1 MVKSTH
7 ILRAGVTALGV
18 TALTVSAGVA
28 HAASPAAAPKANV
41 TISGA
46 GSTFIAP
53 LLQGAVIPGF
63 TKANPN
69 ISVDYQ
75 SIGSGA
81 GISLFAK
88 GSVNFAGS
96 DALLNGTQD
105 SLLKTQCGGGQAGG
119 VLKIPTTIGAVAII
133 FHLEGVHTGLRLTPD
148 VLTNIF
154 EGKITSWSDPS
165 IKALNSTTALP
176 NVPIQTVHRSDGSG
190 TTYIFTH
197 YLSDVAPSWNKA
209 NGGPGAGTTVVWPG
223 ANALGASKSA
233 GVSAA
238 VNQTNGAVS
247 YVDLAYAVQNNLSY
261 AYVQN
266 SSKQFVAPSSSS
278 ASIAADGF
286 AKTMP
291 SDLQQ
296 LIVNSSAKGAY
307 PVSGYSYIFLCRHE
321 SGSIGKAVVSFVR
334 YAVTTGQSFAT
345 QLYYAPLPKSVQ
357 KLDLAALP
365 RS

>member
-1 MVKSTH
+1 MVKRTH
-7 ILRAGVTALGV
+7 ILRAGATALGV
-18 TALTVSAGVA
+18 TALTVTASVA
-28 HAASPAAAPKANV
+28 NAAVPAAAPKANV

-75 SIGSGA
+75 AIGSGA

-96 DALLNGTQD
+96 DALLNAVQD
-105 SLLKTQCGGGQAGG
+105 SQLKSQCGGGRSGG
-119 VLKIPTTIGAVAII
+119 VVKIPTTIGAVAII
-133 FHLEGVHTGLRLTPD
+133 FHLDGVKTGLHLNPT
-148 VLTNIF
+148 VLGNIF
-154 EGKITSWSDPS
+154 EGKITAWSDPA
-165 IKALNSTTALP
+165 IKALNPSVALP
-176 NVPIQTVHRSDGSG
+176 NVAIQTVHRSDGSG

-197 YLSDVAPSWNKA
+197 YLSTVDSSWA
-209 NGGPGAGTTVVWPG
+209 SGPGAGTTVVWPG
-223 ANALGASKSA
+223 ANALGAAKSA

-238 VNQTNGAVS
+238 VNQTNGAIS

-266 SSKQFVAPSSSS
+266 SKGQFVAPSSSS
-278 ASIAADGF
+278 ASVAADSF
-286 AKTMP
+286 SKKMP
-291 SDLQQ
+291 ADLQQ
-296 LIVNSSAKGAY
+296 LIVNSSAKNAY
-307 PVSGYSYIFLCRHE
+307 PISGYSYIFLCGHE
-321 SGSIGKAVVSFVR
+321 SGSIGRAVVQFVK
-334 YAVTTGQSFAT
+334 YAVTTGQASAT

-357 KLDLAALP
+357 NLDNAAL
-365 RS
+365 SKI